1 MPGKVALAIDIDGD
15 DVYNRGTRRYGQGF
29 GCLSVGMM
37 VDISGNDKYVAG
49 NMAQGSG
56 MYGIGVLADL
66 QGQDSYRMGLMGQG
80 FGLFGI
86 GLLLDAD
93 GKDRY
98 VVNGM
103 GQGTGSTM
111 GIGSLV
117 DVKGNDKYLA
127 ERKKRRGMLVAD
139 NWSHAQGSGL
149 SIRYPEWEK
158 HFSYYGGI
166 GFLSDGSGDD
176 FYFST
181 GGNCMGSSYFM
192 SIGALV
198 DHGGNDRYMP
208 RNGHGLGFAV
218 HFSHGILIDRKGND
232 TYYGNIRTG
241 GVGSDRSVAVLA
253 DYAGDDTYG
262 PSEEYV
268 KGSIGSIEDPD
279 GESQKNKDQIYRK
292 MAQSSYA
299 SALKPKALGIL
310 IDYSGTDRY
319 FASPAE
325 KGESFGGVTPP
336 VAPHNWSHAMLFDLG
351 GNDFYY
357 KEGRKNNHYFNYLD
371 HGLCYDTEYPD
382 AAGLGKKNLPV
393 PKRRSMTAEK
403 TRALSKSRVII
414 DDLADLTNIDL
425 FVRYIAIGKVIQ
437 KGAASIPDLIDLL
450 SISDDEEFN
459 RDLIEI
465 LDTLTIIGELK
476 QSHSKQ
482 LETLLYAADPFVRIF
497 AARTLADRNIK
508 GSLPA
513 LILAVSE
520 KNDSVRFHIIRALG
534 RADSPRAVEVL
545 IDLAATDP
553 SAQCRR
559 AAVRSLGELAE
570 KKSTGDSAANAK
582 LRASLLK
589 ALAAADE
596 AVRTYAA
603 IGLRYYGKDTVVAN
617 TLRERTRDDSVY
629 VRRMAAKSL
638 ILNGAKEGIPVLI
651 ESLKFRSIDTFEYYD
666 HDIAKDL
673 AFYTGIDFPGDQR
686 YAYSTWHKWWQDAG
700 GSVNLK
706 QNLDIMRSIEEA
718 FAAPSEEHGITI
730 FERLM
735 QEYPDN
741 VVVRRR
747 YLRYGDEWINFRLLT
762 RRKITPEIFERCL
775 RLQKITTKLEPE
787 SAQRWDRLAYYYA
800 RLSRYVDAAAAL
812 ESAIALEPGN
822 KAFKKA
828 LRQYRRQ
835 IKEES

>member
-1 MPGKVALAIDIDGD
+1 
-15 DVYNRGTRRYGQGF
+15 
-29 GCLSVGMM
+29 MM

-66 QGQDSYRMGLMGQG
+66 QGQDHYRMGLMGQG

-117 DVKGNDKYLA
+117 DLKGNDKYLA
-127 ERKKRRGMLVAD
+127 DRKKRRGLLFAD

-158 HFSYYGGI
+158 HISYYGGI
-166 GFLSDGSGDD
+166 GFLSDGGGDD
-176 FYFST
+176 FYFSSD
-181 GGNCMGSSYFM
+181 GNCMGSSYFM

-208 RNGHGLGFAV
+208 RNGYGLGYAV
-218 HFSHGILIDRKGND
+218 HFSRGILIDRKGND

-253 DYAGDDTYG
+253 DYEGDDTYG

-268 KGSIGSIEDPD
+268 KGLIGSIEDPG
-279 GESQKNKDQIYRK
+279 GESLQKKDMIHQK
-292 MAQSSYA
+292 MAQGSYA
-299 SALKPKALGIL
+299 SALKPEALGIL

-319 FASPAE
+319 FASPSE
-325 KGESFGGVTPP
+325 KDQSLGGVTPP

-357 KEGRKNNHYFNYLD
+357 KEGPKNNHYFNYLD
-371 HGLCYDTEYPD
+371 HGIGYDTEYPD
-382 AAGLGKKNLPV
+382 AAGLGKKSLPV
-393 PKRRSMTAEK
+393 PKHRSMTAEK
-403 TRALSKSRVII
+403 TRALAQSRVII
-414 DDLADLTNIDL
+414 DDLVDLTNTDL
-425 FVRYIAIGKVIQ
+425 FVRYIAKGKVIQ
-437 KGAASIPDLIDLL
+437 KGAASIPNLIQLL

-465 LDTLTIIGELK
+465 LDILTIQGELK

-482 LETLLYAADPFVRIF
+482 LETLLYASDPFIRIF
-497 AARTLADRNIK
+497 AARTLGDRNIK
-508 GSLPA
+508 DALPA
-513 LILAVSE
+513 LIMAASDN
-520 KNDSVRFHIIRALG
+520 NDRVRFHVIRALSK
-534 RADSPRAVEVL
+534 ADPPRAVPVL
-545 IDLAATDP
+545 IDLAATDSSTP
-553 SAQCRR
+553 CRR

-570 KKSTGDSAANAK
+570 NMIAGDSVLNTR
-582 LRASLLK
+582 LRASLLN
-589 ALAAADE
+589 ALVDAD
-596 AVRTYAA
+596 ASVRTYAA
-603 IGLRYYGKDTVVAN
+603 SGLRHFGKEAAVADK
-617 TLRERTRDDSVY
+617 LKERTRDESVY

-638 ILNGAKEGIPVLI
+638 ILNGIKEGIPVLI

-666 HDIAKDL
+666 HEIAKDL

-686 YAYSTWHKWWQDAG
+686 YAYSSWRQWWKSVG
-700 GSVNLK
+700 GAVNLK
-706 QNLDIMRSIEEA
+706 QNLEIMRTIEKA
-718 FAAPSEEHGITI
+718 FAAPSEEDGITI

-735 QEYPDN
+735 REYPAN

-762 RRKITPEIFERCL
+762 RRQITPEIFERLL
-775 RLQKITTKLEPE
+775 RLQKITTNLEPE

-800 RLSRYVDAAAAL
+800 RLTRYADAAAAL

-828 LRQYRRQ
+828 LIRYRRRV
-835 IKEES
+835 KEES

>member
-1 MPGKVALAIDIDGD
+1 
-15 DVYNRGTRRYGQGF
+15 
-29 GCLSVGMM
+29 
-37 VDISGNDKYVAG
+37 
-49 NMAQGSG
+49 
-56 MYGIGVLADL
+56 
-66 QGQDSYRMGLMGQG
+66 
-80 FGLFGI
+80 
-86 GLLLDAD
+86 
-93 GKDRY
+93 
-98 VVNGM
+98 M

-127 ERKKRRGMLVAD
+127 DRKKRRGLLVAD
-139 NWSHAQGSGL
+139 NWSHVQGSGL
-149 SIRYPEWEK
+149 SIRYPQWEK

-166 GFLSDGSGDD
+166 GFLSDGGGDD
-176 FYFST
+176 FYFSSD
-181 GGNCMGSSYFM
+181 GNCMGSSYFM

-218 HFSHGILIDRKGND
+218 HFSNGILIDRSGND
-232 TYYGNIRTG
+232 TYYGNTLTG

-253 DYAGDDTYG
+253 DYAGDDIYG

-268 KGSIGSIEDPD
+268 KGSIGSIEDPE
-279 GESQKNKDQIYRK
+279 GESQKNQDEIYRK

-310 IDYSGTDRY
+310 IDYSGNDRY
-319 FASPAE
+319 FASPSE

-357 KEGRKNNHYFNYLD
+357 KEERKNNHYFNYLD

-382 AAGLGKKNLPV
+382 AAGLGKRSLPV
-393 PKRRSMTAEK
+393 PKHRLMTAEK
-403 TRALSKSRVII
+403 TRARSKYRVII
-414 DDLADLTNIDL
+414 DDLVDLTNTDL
-425 FVRYIAIGKVIQ
+425 FVRYIAKGKVIQ

-465 LDTLTIIGELK
+465 LDTLTIKGELK

-482 LETLLYAADPFVRIF
+482 LETLLYATDPFVRIF
-497 AARTLADRNIK
+497 AARTLGDRNIK
-508 GSLPA
+508 DALPA
-513 LILAVSE
+513 LIVAASD
-520 KNDSVRFHIIRALG
+520 KNDSVRFHVIRALSK
-534 RADSPRAVEVL
+534 ADSPRAVQVL
-545 IDLAATDP
+545 IDLAASDP

-570 KKSTGDSAANAK
+570 KMIAGDSVLNTK

-589 ALAAADE
+589 ALADADE

-603 IGLRYYGKDTVVAN
+603 SGLRYYGKDTAVAN
-617 TLRERTRDDSVY
+617 TLRERTRDESVY

-638 ILNGAKEGIPVLI
+638 ILNGVQEGIPVLI
-651 ESLKFRSIDTFEYYD
+651 ETLKFKSIDTFEYYD

-706 QNLDIMRSIEEA
+706 QNLEIMRTIEKA
-718 FAAPSEEHGITI
+718 FAAPSEEDGITI

-762 RRKITPEIFERCL
+762 RKKITPEILERCL
-775 RLQKITTKLEPE
+775 RLQKITTNLEPE

-800 RLSRYVDAAAAL
+800 RLSRYADAAAAL